1 MAKSSDSKLVCVSMV
16 KLYMDP
22 SGFIQAAGMRVPL
35 HAVKSA
41 LLCSVCGVFPD
52 ELCIHDSHCLYTCD
66 MSAIKVDKVVCENT
80 SESCVVASSFYTEEA
95 FACVVLDIL
104 SS

>member
-16 KLYMDP
+16 KLYMDL

-41 LLCSVCGVFPD
+41 LLYSS
-52 ELCIHDSHCLYTCD
+52 LWCISR
-66 MSAIKVDKVVCENT
+66 
-80 SESCVVASSFYTEEA
+80 
-95 FACVVLDIL
+95 
-104 SS
+104 

>member
-66 MSAIKVDKVVCENT
+66 MSAIKVDKVVCVKIRQSHAWWPAPFT
-80 SESCVVASSFYTEEA
+80 QKKLLPASY
-95 FACVVLDIL
+95 
-104 SS
+104 